1 MAEFIHARISNPLLS
16 SDFIFSRTEIGRR
29 QAKAVAAFHELS
41 TRVITE
47 KMRQKKERKIEAAD
61 RKVFLD
67 ILLEDGS
74 LSLEDIREEVDTF
87 MVAGHDSANNAFM
100 WALYV
105 IGRHPEKQ
113 RKLQAEIDCVFAGNF
128 ECDVTAEHLKTM
140 PYLDMVVREAFRLYP
155 SAPLIARTLDEDCYV
170 DGKLVPK
177 GSDVTLNLYFVQR
190 HPDYWEKPNEFVPER
205 FEESRHSGDG
215 RKKSPFA
222 YVPFAAGPR
231 NCIGQKF
238 AVQEEKIILTRFFRS
253 FDLVCFDRERDV
265 KINPDIVFQIDQKLS
280 YKVEMRTF

>member
-1 MAEFIHARISNPLLS
+1 MGDFVHARICNPLLTP
-16 SDFIFSRTEIGRR
+16 DFIFSRTEIGRR
-29 QAKAVAAFHELS
+29 QAKAVEAFHELS
-41 TRVITE
+41 TRVIKE
-47 KMRQKKERKIEAAD
+47 KTRQKNERKAEAAD

-67 ILLEDGS
+67 ILLEDGG

-87 MVAGHDSANNAFM
+87 MVAGHDSANNAYM
-100 WALYV
+100 WAIYV

-113 RKLQAEIDCVFAGNF
+113 RKLQAEIDRVFSGNF
-128 ECDVTAEHLKTM
+128 DCDVTPEHLKNM

-155 SAPLIARTLDEDCYV
+155 SAPLISRTLDEDCYV
-170 DGKLVPK
+170 DGALVPK

-205 FEESRHSGDG
+205 FEGSRHSGDG
-215 RKKSPFA
+215 VKKSPFA

-238 AVQEEKIILTRFFRS
+238 AVQEEKIILTRFFRA
-253 FDLVCFDRERDV
+253 FDLVCFDHERDV
-265 KINPDIVFQIDQKLS
+265 KINPDIVFQIDQKLN
-280 YKVEMRTF
+280 YKIERRTF